1 MEIAQQGLREAS
13 DQSPTYSYG
22 CMAKRSCH
30 VIPLTGQN
38 ENDEDDDGPPMRD
51 PTGVQIDLLGH
62 NVNSS
67 QVSLVTARPNRWSKS
82 HRMCH
87 GELILYMLLP
97 LSVACPSCWFSVS
110 LEIPSLYWSDFCD
123 ARRDPR
129 SYSRLRK

>member
-1 MEIAQQGLREAS
+1 MEKAQQGLREAS
-13 DQSPTYSYG
+13 DQSPIYSYG

-110 LEIPSLYWSDFCD
+110 LEIPSLYWSDFSD